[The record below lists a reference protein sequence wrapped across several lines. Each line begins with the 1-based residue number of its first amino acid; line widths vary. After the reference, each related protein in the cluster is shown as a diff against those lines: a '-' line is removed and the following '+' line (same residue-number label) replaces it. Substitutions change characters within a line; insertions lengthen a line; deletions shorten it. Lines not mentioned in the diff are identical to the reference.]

1 MSGGDSPQ
9 YATNSDTSAGSSPLL
24 PFGNKQLRK
33 DEAEEDD
40 GWGAAGSPLDGGSP
54 EYGFV
59 EVQHQEDVAVG
70 NEKAQQTQAQLY
82 YVGRQEEAEAGPSR
96 KRPRLDD
103 DNGDSRSHS
112 YATPPQPPSRGD
124 PAQTFE
130 HAPIPFPHQL
140 PLPDMSKTMYLS
152 GLDDPEIQR
161 RGPYIPVP
169 RIIMHSILGFTPRN
183 EVSREIGEWI
193 MMTCPRLPGNVEVGR
208 LGGDEGIRRTGV

>member
-33 DEAEEDD
+33 DEADEDD
-40 GWGAAGSPLDGGSP
+40 GWGAPGSPLDGGSP
-54 EYGFV
+54 EYGSAG
-59 EVQHQEDVAVG
+59 VQHQEDVAVG
-70 NEKAQQTQAQLY
+70 NGNTQHPQAGY
-82 YVGRQEEAEAGPSR
+82 SHDGRREEAEAGPSR

-124 PAQTFE
+124 TGQIFE

-152 GLDDPEIQR
+152 GIDDPEIQR

-193 MMTCPRLPGNVEVGR
+193 MMTCPRLPGNVEVSR
-208 LGGDEGIRRTGV
+208 LGGDGDIRPTGF